1 MPIRTNRGRA
11 AVYRRLWGWP
21 LRSPRH
27 LAASII
33 IFVVVVVALGVIIP
47 KVLDRRPAAPTAAG
61 PSSTSQQGQGTQVGQ
76 LPSSGVSLPTK
87 LPPPTAT
94 ASAAPPAAGAQ
105 VTAELWAEAWI
116 KPPPDNDVNKWLAEL
131 RPYTTEEFLAQMA
144 TIDPKNAPN
153 KITEKV
159 APKRS
164 TVSSADF
171 LVGTDIGKVVITL
184 IKLSPSNEWRV
195 NGYTKAD

>member
-47 KVLDRRPAAPTAAG
+47 KVLDRKPSTPTSAG
-61 PSSTSQQGQGTQVGQ
+61 QTSTSQQGTQVGQ
-76 LPSSGVSLPTK
+76 LPSSGATLPTK
-87 LPPPTAT
+87 LPPPSIS
-94 ASAAPPAAGAQ
+94 ASAAPPAADAQ
-105 VTAELWAEAWI
+105 LIAELWAENWI
-116 KPPPDNDVNKWLAEL
+116 KPPPDNNVDKWLAQL

-144 TIDPKNAPN
+144 TIDPRNVPN
-153 KITEKV
+153 KITQRV
-159 APKRS
+159 TPKKS
-164 TVSSADF
+164 YTSSADF
-171 LVGTDIGKVVITL
+171 EVGTNVGKVVITL
-184 IKLSPSNEWRV
+184 VKAPDGKWRV
-195 NGYTKAD
+195 NSYTKAD

>member
-1 MPIRTNRGRA
+1 MPIRTNRGRT

-27 LAASII
+27 LVASII
-33 IFVVVVVALGVIIP
+33 IFALLVVAIGVVIP
-47 KVLDRRPAAPTAAG
+47 KLLDRQPRTPVATG
-61 PSSTSQQGQGTQVGQ
+61 PSTSVQPNQVGQ

-87 LPPPTAT
+87 LPPPTNA
-94 ASAAPPAAGAQ
+94 ASAAPVSADAQ
-105 VTAELWAEAWI
+105 VVAELWAEAWVR
-116 KPPPDNDVNKWLAEL
+116 PPPDNDVNKWLAEL

-144 TIDPKNAPN
+144 TTDPKNAPDRFD
-153 KITEKV
+153 KAT
-159 APKRS
+159 AKRS

-171 LVGTDIGKVVITL
+171 ELDTDLGKVVITL

-195 NGYTKAD
+195 NGNTKAD

>member
-33 IFVVVVVALGVIIP
+33 MFVVVVVALGIIIP
-47 KVLDRRPAAPTAAG
+47 KVLDRQPSSPSSVG
-61 PSSTSQQGQGTQVGQ
+61 QSSTSPQGTQVGQ
-76 LPSSGVSLPTK
+76 LPSSGASLPTK
-87 LPPPTAT
+87 QPPPSAS
-94 ASAAPPAAGAQ
+94 ASAAPPAADAQ
-105 VTAELWAEAWI
+105 LVAELWAENWI
-116 KPPPDNDVNKWLAEL
+116 KPPPDNDVNKWLAQL

-144 TIDPKNAPN
+144 TIDPKNVPDKLTPGVRA
-153 KITEKV
+153 V
-159 APKRS
+159 RS

-171 LVGTDIGKVVITL
+171 EVTTDLGKVVITL
-184 IKLSPSNEWRV
+184 IKISPSNEWRV
-195 NGYTKAD
+195 NSYTKAG

>member
-27 LAASII
+27 LGASII
-33 IFVVVVVALGVIIP
+33 IFVLVVVALGVIIP
-47 KVLDRRPAAPTAAG
+47 KVLDRKPTDPSIAG
-61 PSSTSQQGQGTQVGQ
+61 GQTSTSVQPNQVGQ
-76 LPSSGVSLPTK
+76 LPSSGASLPTK
-87 LPPPTAT
+87 LPPPTNA
-94 ASAAPPAAGAQ
+94 ASAAPPAADAQ
-105 VTAELWAEAWI
+105 LIAELWAENWI
-116 KPPPDNDVNKWLAEL
+116 KPPPDNDVNKWLAQL

-144 TIDPKNAPN
+144 TIDPKNVPD
-153 KITEKV
+153 KITQRV
-159 APKRS
+159 TPKRS

-171 LVGTDIGKVVITL
+171 EVGTDAGKVVITL
-184 IKLSPSNEWRV
+184 IKLSPTNEWRV

>member
-33 IFVVVVVALGVIIP
+33 IFVVLVVGLGVVIP
-47 KVLDRRPAAPTAAG
+47 RVLDRKAADPSAAG
-61 PSSTSQQGQGTQVGQ
+61 QTSTSSSGTQVGQ
-76 LPSSGVSLPTK
+76 LPGSSGASLPTK
-87 LPPPTAT
+87 QPPPTNA
-94 ASAAPPAAGAQ
+94 ASAAPPAADAQ
-105 VTAELWAEAWI
+105 LIAELWAENWI
-116 KPPPDNDVNKWLAEL
+116 KPPPDNDVTKWLAQL

-144 TIDPKNAPN
+144 TIDPKNVPD
-153 KITEKV
+153 KITQKV
-159 APKRS
+159 AAKRS

-171 LVGTDIGKVVITL
+171 EVGTDTGKVVITL

-195 NGYTKAD
+195 NGYTKAS

>member
-1 MPIRTNRGRA
+1 VPIRTNRGRA

-47 KVLDRRPAAPTAAG
+47 KVLDRQPTT
-61 PSSTSQQGQGTQVGQ
+61 PSVVGQSTSPQGTQVGQ
-76 LPSSGVSLPTK
+76 LPSSGASLPTK
-87 LPPPTAT
+87 LPPPTNA
-94 ASAAPPAAGAQ
+94 ASAAPPAADAQ
-105 VTAELWAEAWI
+105 LIAELWAENWI
-116 KPPPDNDVNKWLAEL
+116 KPPPDNDVNKWLAQL

-144 TIDPKNAPN
+144 TIDPKNVPDKLTPGVRA
-153 KITEKV
+153 V
-159 APKRS
+159 RS

-171 LVGTDIGKVVITL
+171 EVSTDLGKVVIML

-195 NGYTKAD
+195 NGYTKAG

>member
-1 MPIRTNRGRA
+1 VPIRTNRGRA

-47 KVLDRRPAAPTAAG
+47 RVLDRKPTDPSLAG
-61 PSSTSQQGQGTQVGQ
+61 QPSTSVQGNQVGQ

-87 LPPPTAT
+87 QPPPSNSAQ
-94 ASAAPPAAGAQ
+94 AAPPEANAQ
-105 VTAELWAEAWI
+105 LIAENWAETWI

-144 TIDPKNAPN
+144 TIDPKNVPS
-153 KITEKV
+153 KLTPGV
-159 APKRS
+159 RPVRS

-171 LVGTDIGKVVITL
+171 EVSTDLGKVVITL
-184 IKLSPSNEWRV
+184 IKVSPSNKWLV
-195 NGYTKAD
+195 NGYTKAG

>member
-1 MPIRTNRGRA
+1 VPIRTNRGRA

-47 KVLDRRPAAPTAAG
+47 KVLDRKSAG
-61 PSSTSQQGQGTQVGQ
+61 PSSAGQPSTSAQGTQVGQ

-87 LPPPTAT
+87 QPTPSIS
-94 ASAAPPAAGAQ
+94 ASAAPPQADAQ
-105 VTAELWAEAWI
+105 LIAELWAENWI
-116 KPPPDNDVNKWLAEL
+116 KPPPDNDVNKWLAQL

-144 TIDPKNAPN
+144 TIDPKNVPD
-153 KITEKV
+153 KITQKV
-159 APKRS
+159 TPKKS
-164 TVSSADF
+164 FVSSADF
-171 LVGTDIGKVVITL
+171 EVGTDVGKVVITL
-184 IKLSPSNEWRV
+184 VKTPSNEWRV
-195 NGYTKAD
+195 NSYTKAG

>member
-27 LAASII
+27 LAASLI

-47 KVLDRRPAAPTAAG
+47 RVLDRKPADPTAAG
-61 PSSTSQQGQGTQVGQ
+61 QPSTSSQGTQVGQ
-76 LPSSGVSLPTK
+76 LPSSGVTLPTK
-87 LPPPTAT
+87 QPPPTNA
-94 ASAAPPAAGAQ
+94 ASAAPPAADAQ
-105 VTAELWAEAWI
+105 LVAELWAENWI
-116 KPPPDNDVNKWLAEL
+116 KPPPDNDVTKWLAQL

-144 TIDPKNAPN
+144 TIDPKNAPD

-171 LVGTDIGKVVITL
+171 QVGTDIGKVVITL

-195 NGYTKAD
+195 NGYTKAG

>member
-47 KVLDRRPAAPTAAG
+47 KVLDRKPSDPSAAG
-61 PSSTSQQGQGTQVGQ
+61 PPSTSSRGTQVGQ

-87 LPPPTAT
+87 QPAPTNA
-94 ASAAPPAAGAQ
+94 ASAAPPAADAQ
-105 VTAELWAEAWI
+105 LVAELWAENWI
-116 KPPPDNDVNKWLAEL
+116 KPPPDNDVTKWLAQL

-144 TIDPKNAPN
+144 TIDPKNVPD

-159 APKRS
+159 SPKRS

-171 LVGTDIGKVVITL
+171 QVGTDVGKVLITL

-195 NGYTKAD
+195 NSYTKAD

>member
-1 MPIRTNRGRA
+1 VPIRTNRGRA

-33 IFVVVVVALGVIIP
+33 IFVVVVVSLGVIIP
-47 KVLDRRPAAPTAAG
+47 KVLDRKPADPAAGGQP
-61 PSSTSQQGQGTQVGQ
+61 STSSQGTQVGQ

-87 LPPPTAT
+87 QPPPTNN
-94 ASAAPPAAGAQ
+94 ASAAPTSAEAQ
-105 VTAELWAEAWI
+105 VRAELWAEAWVR
-116 KPPPDNDVNKWLAEL
+116 PPPDNDVNKWLAEL

-144 TIDPKNAPN
+144 TIDPKNVPDRL
-153 KITEKV
+153 TPGV
-159 APKRS
+159 RPVRS

-171 LVGTDIGKVVITL
+171 EVSTDLGKVVITL
-184 IKLSPSNEWRV
+184 IRVPSDKLWLV
-195 NGYTKAD
+195 NGYKKAD